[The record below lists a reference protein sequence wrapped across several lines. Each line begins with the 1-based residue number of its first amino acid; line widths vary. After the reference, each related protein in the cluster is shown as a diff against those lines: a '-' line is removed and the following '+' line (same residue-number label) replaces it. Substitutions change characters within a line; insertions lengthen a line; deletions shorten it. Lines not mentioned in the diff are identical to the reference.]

1 MSLLRRIEQG
11 QGNAQQGGDSKPPQ
25 QQGTAGGGQAGSGG
39 GGGGDSSRLSSL
51 QARRVSAPI
60 TSPQAGSY
68 FDLKTRVQNK
78 LLAEIDPSMDV
89 TRTDEVRRT
98 IQGLFEQILAEENIV
113 LSRPERARL
122 FEQIAAEIL
131 GFGPLQSL
139 LEDDTIT
146 EIMVNGPKNIYIE
159 RKGKIHRVPITF
171 ESNDHVMR
179 IIDRIVAP
187 LGRRIDESSP
197 YVDARLPDGSRVN
210 AVIPP
215 ISLVGPVLTIR
226 KFSKNPITVDQMIQ
240 FGSLSPESVQFLKAC
255 VEARLNILISGG
267 TGSGKTT
274 LLNILSS
281 FIPSDERIL
290 TIENAAELQLR
301 QEHVVTLE
309 SRPPNIE
316 GRGEITIR
324 DLVINALRMRPE
336 RIIVGECRG
345 GETLDMLQAMNTGH
359 DGSMTTAHANSP
371 RDALARIETMCL
383 MAGMDLPI
391 RAIREQVAS
400 AVDLIVQQERMRDGT
415 RKVTT
420 IAEVSGMEGEVIT
433 MTDIFL
439 FEQSGT
445 ENGRIVG
452 RLRPTGLR
460 PKFMDKI
467 EAAGIQLPPSIFGI
481 GERRRY

>member
-1 MSLLRRIEQG
+1 MSLLKRIEQG
-11 QGNAQQGGDSKPPQ
+11 QGGNSSGQSSDNQGGEN
-25 QQGTAGGGQAGSGG
+25 
-39 GGGGDSSRLSSL
+39 SRLSSL
-51 QARRVSAPI
+51 QARRVNAPT

-78 LLAEIDPSMDV
+78 LLSELDPSMDI

-98 IQGLFEQILAEENIV
+98 IQDLFEQILAEENIV

-131 GFGPLQSL
+131 GLGPLQPL

-146 EIMVNGPKNIYIE
+146 EVMVNGAKNIYIE
-159 RKGKIHRVPITF
+159 RKGKIHRVPVTF
-171 ESNDHVMR
+171 ENNDHVMR

-226 KFSKNPITVDQMIQ
+226 KFSRNPITVEQLIQ
-240 FGSLSPESVQFLKAC
+240 FGSVTQEAIMFLKAC
-255 VEARLNILISGG
+255 VESRLNIVISGG

-274 LLNILSS
+274 LLNVLSG
-281 FIPSDERIL
+281 FIPGDERIV

-324 DLVINALRMRPE
+324 DLVVNSLRMRPE
-336 RIIVGECRG
+336 RIIVGEIRD
-345 GETLDMLQAMNTGH
+345 EAALDMLQAMNTGH
-359 DGSMTTAHANSP
+359 DGSMTTLHSNGP
-371 RDALARIETMCL
+371 RDTLARLETMTL
-383 MAGMDLPI
+383 MAGMDLPS

-400 AVDLIVQQERMRDGT
+400 AIDLICHQERMRDGT
-415 RKVTT
+415 RKITNLT
-420 IAEVSGMEGEVIT
+420 EISGMEGDVIT
-433 MTDIFL
+433 MTDIFV
-439 FEQSGT
+439 FEQTGI
-445 ENGRIVG
+445 ENGQIQG

-460 PKFMDKI
+460 PKFMDKL
-467 EAAGIQLPPSIFGI
+467 EAAGINLPPSIFGI